1 MSDSKIVE
9 LHGDQTL
16 EKAQSLADGIAL
28 VARWRR
34 VLSVRWLACAVVAGA
49 LGNWTIAMGWP
60 GPWRFIVASGYSG
73 GVLIPVL
80 ILYWLTHKSD

>member
-16 EKAQSLADGIAL
+16 EKAQSLVDGIAL

-34 VLSVRWLACAVVAGA
+34 VLSVRWLAVAAVAGA
-49 LGNWTIAMGWP
+49 LAIWLMAMGWP
-60 GPWRFIVASGYSG
+60 DPWRFIIASGYSV
-73 GVLIPVL
+73 GVLVPVL
-80 ILYWLTHKSD
+80 VLYWLTHKGD